1 MATKKEEDKISRDIL
16 IKQKTNLIKKYIKR
30 GAGVPL
36 YTSPDDMLFMVNQY
50 VTDGCQVKSQIVGRP
65 PNAIVVQSR
74 RLSLYGLAL
83 HLGFSSRKQMNNYA
97 DNHPEYADVIRL
109 ARTYVAEYYEGLGQD
124 GVSPTFMNFML
135 HNIDGLV
142 MSKEDQ
148 EGGYK
153 SKKTKVN
160 FTNHNKVRK
169 IG

>member
-1 MATKKEEDKISRDIL
+1 MAVKKETKTKSRDIL
-16 IKQKTNLIKKYIKR
+16 IKQNKNLVKKYFKD
-30 GAGVPL
+30 GAKPPK
-36 YTSPDDMLFMVNQY
+36 YASTDDMLFMVNQY
-50 VTDGCQVKSQIVGRP
+50 VTDGCDIKSVVSGRP
-65 PNAIVVQSR
+65 PNAIVIQTR

-97 DNHPEYADVIRL
+97 DNHPDYAEIIKL
-109 ARTYVAEYYEGLGQD
+109 GRTYIAQYYEHLGQD

-148 EGGYK
+148 DGGYVK
-153 SKKTKVN
+153 KKTRVK